1 MLLQNN
7 VKRYEVDVNR
17 PHIYRSKGGLTDVW
31 ILTPDFTLHEQ
42 PNLSRSGVGKPSPV
56 LDQGKL
62 DLLRG
67 KTIQVLAFERRHT
80 SDQSTQP
87 NETTYLGTFS
97 NSIFYH
103 T

>member
-1 MLLQNN
+1 M
-7 VKRYEVDVNR
+7 
-17 PHIYRSKGGLTDVW
+17 
-31 ILTPDFTLHEQ
+31 DFDTRFYPARAGQLV
-42 PNLSRSGVGKPSPV
+42 RSGVGKPSPV
-56 LDQGKL
+56 LESRTGLGFPTPDQVDQDKL

-67 KTIQVLAFERRHT
+67 KTKQVLAFERRHT

-87 NETTYLGTFS
+87 NEITYLGTFS

>member
-1 MLLQNN
+1 ML
-7 VKRYEVDVNR
+7 
-17 PHIYRSKGGLTDVW
+17 I
-31 ILTPDFTLHEQ
+31 PDFTLHEQ
-42 PNLSRSGVGKPSPV
+42 ANLSRSGVGKLSPV
-56 LDQGKL
+56 LDQEKL

-80 SDQSTQP
+80 SNQSTQP
-87 NETTYLGTFS
+87 NETTYFGTFL

>member
-1 MLLQNN
+1 MHHRLPK
-7 VKRYEVDVNR
+7 KRA
-17 PHIYRSKGGLTDVW
+17 KGGLIDVW
-31 ILTPDFTLHEQ
+31 TLIPGFTLHEQ
-42 PNLSRSGVGKPSPV
+42 ANLRRSGVGKPSPV
-56 LDQGKL
+56 LDQEKL

-67 KTIQVLAFERRHT
+67 KTIQVIAFKRRYT

-87 NETTYLGTFS
+87 NETTSLGTFS